1 MTGLRIALLVCLV
14 VVPTRVRAFDKPSLY
29 KSIDSRRDATWQ
41 AALKIWGWAEPG
53 YQETK
58 SSALLSG
65 LLEQAG
71 FDMRRGVAGIPTA
84 FTATFGEGK
93 PVIVEIQRISRPG
106 RRVYSSVEDIPR
118 IYSGLGISIIST
130 PRGVLSDI
138 EARKQ
143 NVGGEILCRVF

>member
-1 MTGLRIALLVCLV
+1 MTMSDPISDMITRI
-14 VVPTRVRAFDKPSLY
+14 RNGQRA
-29 KSIDSRRDATWQ
+29 Q
-41 AALKIWGWAEPG
+41 
-53 YQETK
+53 K
-58 SSALLSG
+58 SSVSTPASKMRGAILDVLQKEGYIRGYS
-65 LLEQAG
+65 ESKSAAG
-71 FDMRRGVAGIPTA
+71 KPCFEVELKYS
-84 FTATFGEGK
+84 EGK

-106 RRVYSSVEDIPR
+106 RRVYSRVEDIPR

>member
-1 MTGLRIALLVCLV
+1 MTMSDTISDMITRI
-14 VVPTRVRAFDKPSLY
+14 RNGQRA
-29 KSIDSRRDATWQ
+29 Q
-41 AALKIWGWAEPG
+41 
-53 YQETK
+53 K
-58 SSALLSG
+58 SSVSTPASKQRGAILDVLQKEGYIRGYS
-65 LLEQAG
+65 ENKSAAG
-71 FDMRRGVAGIPTA
+71 KPCFEVELKYS
-84 FTATFGEGK
+84 EGK

-106 RRVYSSVEDIPR
+106 RRVYSRVEDIPR

>member
-1 MTGLRIALLVCLV
+1 MTMSDPISDMITRI
-14 VVPTRVRAFDKPSLY
+14 RNGQRAQKSSVSTPASKMRGAILDVLQKEGYIRGYSKDDSVAGKPSF
-29 KSIDSRRDATWQ
+29 DVE
-41 AALKIWGWAEPG
+41 LK
-53 YQETK
+53 Y
-58 SSALLSG
+58 S
-65 LLEQAG
+65 
-71 FDMRRGVAGIPTA
+71 
-84 FTATFGEGK
+84 EGK